1 MEGGGVPLLIEKQVE
16 GGCNEDIS
24 PLIVAVKAI
33 DISDNGVPGGRD
45 EPVRP
50 AMKAGT
56 SPSSFLPSS
65 TSSTSATD
73 DSNEASTEEKV
84 WSGGAEIC
92 SEEVSIRG
100 TITGEPLYN
109 GHVGTSEIC
118 P

>member
-33 DISDNGVPGGRD
+33 DISDNGVPGGQD
-45 EPVRP
+45 APV
-50 AMKAGT
+50 MKAGT
-56 SPSSFLPSS
+56 SPSSSLPSS
-65 TSSTSATD
+65 TASTSATG

-84 WSGGAEIC
+84 WSENAEIR

-100 TITGEPLYN
+100 
-109 GHVGTSEIC
+109 GTSL
-118 P
+118 